1 MMKKRNI
8 SLVLLFASLSPVFA
22 QTLNI
27 DLGGVIHSYPAE
39 MTGVMEYSN
48 GSEFTVMGKTYL
60 LNDISRIFVTEE
72 EYTDNLV
79 TVSYEGFSA
88 KAYISYNIIPYVEVS
103 LSGAHVEVTQNSE
116 VGDDTTGELNYRLNG
131 ESSDGSFLLNGSYKC
146 SVELTGLVLNNPS
159 GAAIDIENGKRIA
172 VRVAEGT
179 INSLS
184 DGAGGSQKACLYTKG
199 HLEFKQKG
207 TLNVIGNQSHAI
219 ASKEYVEI
227 KNTTINILGAV
238 KDGINCAQY
247 FLMESGNLNIKG
259 TGDDAV
265 QCDYKDSEN
274 REKEDTGT
282 ITMAGGNIEAIV
294 TADAAKVFKAEGNFI
309 ITDGSITASVS
320 GNGIWD
326 ETKQKTKASACISA
340 DENVLIDGGSINL
353 TATGTGGKGISADG
367 DYTGNSG
374 SITILTTGGVV
385 AYVNNTLQQNY
396 TGNLDRLQ
404 SDLKSSPKGIKID
417 GDIDIFGGEYDVT
430 TKGYN
435 GEGIESK
442 SNLTIA
448 GGNIKIHAFDDG
460 TNSSKDTYFKG
471 GNMEIISTNEGDA
484 IDSNGNIY
492 ISGGTIRCL
501 ASKVPEQG
509 FDAGDGYNIYFTGG
523 EFLAYGPGGN
533 SVPKSS
539 NQSTQAYLALSETVK
554 GGDIISVSYNEE
566 TILSFEI
573 PTEYTSSGN
582 QGSPGGGPRSNET
595 SSTEGTRAP
604 GGWGGGGMGG
614 SPLILSSP
622 DLENGHSYTVT
633 IGSTLTTATA
643 KISN

>member
-1 MMKKRNI
+1 MMKKRNKA
-8 SLVLLFASLSPVFA
+8 LVLLFASLSPAIA
-22 QTLNI
+22 QTLNV

-48 GSEFTVMGKTYL
+48 SSEFTIMGNTYSI
-60 LNDISRIFVTEE
+60 NDISRIFVAEE
-72 EYTDNLV
+72 EYADNYV
-79 TVSYEGFSA
+79 TVNYEGNSA
-88 KAYISYNIIPYVEVS
+88 KVYISYNIIPYVEVS
-103 LSGAHVEVTQNSE
+103 LTGAHVEVTQSSE
-116 VGDDTTGELNYRLNG
+116 VGDDTTGELSYRLNG
-131 ESSDGSFLLNGSYKC
+131 ESSDGSFLLDGSYKC
-146 SVELTGLVLNNPS
+146 SIELTGLLLNNPS

-179 INSLS
+179 VNSLS
-184 DGAGGSQKACLYTKG
+184 DGVGGSQKACLYTKG

-207 TLNVIGNQSHAI
+207 TLNVTGNQSHAI

-227 KNTTINILGAV
+227 KNATINILGAV

-259 TGDDAV
+259 TGDDGV

-274 REKEDTGT
+274 RDEEDTGSIT
-282 ITMAGGNIEAIV
+282 IAGGNVEAIV
-294 TADAAKVFKAEGNFI
+294 TADAAKVFKAEGDFI
-309 ITDGSITASVS
+309 ITDGSITASVR

-326 ETKQKTKASACISA
+326 ESKQKTKASACISA

-367 DYTGNSG
+367 TYTGNSG

-417 GDIDIFGGEYDVT
+417 GDLEIFEGDYNIT

-448 GGNIKIHAFDDG
+448 GGKIKIRAYDDG
-460 TNSSKDTYFKG
+460 TNSSNDTYFKG
-471 GNMEIISTNEGDA
+471 GNLDIMSTNVGDA

-492 ISGGTIRCL
+492 VSGGRVQCL
-501 ASKVPEQG
+501 ATISPEQG

-533 SVPKSS
+533 SVPKNS

-554 GGDIISVSYNEE
+554 GGEMVTVSYEGE

-573 PTEYTSSGN
+573 PSEYTSSGN
-582 QGSPGGGPRSNET
+582 QGFPGGGPRSFGDDPFG
-595 SSTEGTRAP
+595 GTRAP
-604 GGWGGGGMGG
+604 GGWGGGGFGG
-614 SPLILSSP
+614 SPLILSCP
-622 DLENGHSYTVT
+622 EMVDGRSYMVT
-633 IGSTLTTATA
+633 IGSTTISATA